1 MIRKFK
7 VYYIDLDMDNAE
19 YGSDYQQSQVSMII
33 EIPFLVKDEGIEEF
47 ISNEISEIT
56 GYGVNGFC
64 YEEIVS

>member
-19 YGSDYQQSQVSMII
+19 YGSEYQQSQVSMII
-33 EIPFLVKDEGIEEF
+33 EIPFWIKDEGIEEF
-47 ISNEISEIT
+47 ISNEISDIT

>member
-7 VYYIDLDMDNAE
+7 VYYIDLDMGNAE

-47 ISNEISEIT
+47 ISNEISDIT

>member
-7 VYYIDLDMDNAE
+7 VYYIDLDMGNAE

>member
-1 MIRKFK
+1 MRKFK
-7 VYYIDLDMDNAE
+7 VYYIDLDMGNSE
-19 YGSDYQQSQVSMII
+19 YCSDYQQSQVSMVI

-47 ISNEISEIT
+47 ISNEISDIT

>member
-33 EIPFLVKDEGIEEF
+33 EIPFWIKDEGIEEF
-47 ISNEISEIT
+47 ISNEISDIT
-56 GYGVNGFC
+56 GYCVNGFC

>member
-7 VYYIDLDMDNAE
+7 VYYIDLDMGNAE

-33 EIPFLVKDEGIEEF
+33 EIPFWIKDEGIEEF
-47 ISNEISEIT
+47 ISNEISDIT
-56 GYGVNGFC
+56 GYTVNGFC